1 MKLRLIHGSKLALY
15 DGSDADFSSAKF
27 RTNLAAHAM
36 IFAMSELR
44 ALIELEAL
52 GFKGAAL
59 RIAQDLGFH
68 ATQFDGTTIYHGSQ
82 QGLQLFFVESTL
94 DPNQRYI
101 CIFSFG
107 ESQASRFQLIQ
118 EAVYQAIA
126 TDQ

>member
-1 MKLRLIHGSKLALY
+1 MKLRLISGSKQALY
-15 DGSDADFSSAKF
+15 DGSDANLSSAKF
-27 RTNLAAHAM
+27 RANLPAHAM
-36 IFAMSELR
+36 AFAMSELR

-52 GFKGAAL
+52 GFTGAAP
-59 RIAQDLGFH
+59 RISQDLGFH
-68 ATQFDGTTIYHGSQ
+68 TTQFDGTTICHGSQ
-82 QGLQLFFVESTL
+82 RGLQLFFVESTL
-94 DPNQRYI
+94 NTNQRYI